1 MFGAKTIL
9 GIDMGT
15 YDVKI
20 VEVRRKR
27 DRLQVASAVRLPFP
41 ARERGSQTEREEHI
55 EHVLRNFF
63 GEGPLRGVTLVTCVP
78 MGWSTVRTIDLPP
91 AEAEEVARIVR
102 FEAESHIP
110 LPLEDVELDHALIRT
125 DGSTE
130 AVIAACRKNLI
141 ATQLLPLERLNLRPH
156 VVDVSCLAA
165 IRCLTAVGE
174 PAEPLAIIDLGATA
188 TEISILDARGWPRV
202 SRSLPLGGDALTEAL
217 AQDLQVDFEAA
228 ELQKKQ
234 TGLLGPTGKTYQ
246 EGLAALPAVEQWVA
260 QWTEE
265 LRRSLQVFRALPT
278 GGPVDRVRL
287 VGGGAGTVGLAALLR
302 DRLGLTVQTGR
313 PWAQMEVSPEVR
325 EPEHLF
331 AVATGLAMHGL
342 GGAPAVNL
350 LPQVHRQSRRSY
362 RQQTSLQW
370 ASLILLSVG
379 LVGSLLTRW
388 SLAHKEAQR
397 KGLESAIAQMENRL
411 AGKVGRVKNLDQR
424 VELLRSL
431 RQEMEERSNWLE
443 ILRQVSS
450 QKPESVSFSDLS
462 FDKNRAA
469 VFKGEA
475 VSSAAVADA
484 LEMLRSIRPFQDAR
498 IDYINETKVND
509 QPIYE
514 FQITCSLPQREG
526 GRVARARPANRGEE
540 DIHVP

>member
-1 MFGAKTIL
+1 MFGAKTTV
-9 GIDMGT
+9 GIDIGT

-20 VEVRRKR
+20 VEVRRSR
-27 DRLQVASAVRLPFP
+27 DRLQLAAAVRLPFP
-41 ARERGSQTEREEHI
+41 ARERGSQAEREEHI
-55 EHVLRNFF
+55 EHVLRTFF

-125 DGSTE
+125 NGSTE

-141 ATQLLPLERLNLRPH
+141 AAQLLPLERLNLRPH
-156 VVDVSCLAA
+156 VVDVSSLAA
-165 IRCLTAVGE
+165 IRSLTAAGE
-174 PAEPLAIIDLGATA
+174 PAEPLAILDLGATA

-217 AQDLQVDFEAA
+217 AQDLQVEFEAA

-234 TGLLGPTGKTYQ
+234 TGLLGPAGKTYQ
-246 EGLAALPAVEQWVA
+246 EGLAALPTVEQWVV

-265 LRRSLQVFRALPT
+265 LRRSFQVFRALPT
-278 GGPVDRVRL
+278 GGPVERIRL

-302 DRLGLTVQTGR
+302 DRLGVTVQTGR
-313 PWAQMEVSPEVR
+313 PWAPLEVAPEVQ

-331 AVATGLAMHGL
+331 AVATGLALHGL
-342 GGAPAVNL
+342 GGTPAVNL

-370 ASLILLSVG
+370 VSVLLLSVG
-379 LVGSLLTRW
+379 VVGSLLMRW

-411 AGKVGRVKNLDQR
+411 GGKVGRVKNLDER
-424 VELLRSL
+424 LELLRNL
-431 RQEMEERSNWLE
+431 RREVEERSNWLE

-450 QKPESVSFSDLS
+450 QKPESVSLSDLS

-484 LEMLRSIRPFQDAR
+484 LEMLRGIRPFEDAR

-514 FQITCSLPQREG
+514 FQITCTLPQREG
-526 GRVARARPANRGEE
+526 GRVARAQPANRGEE
-540 DIHVP
+540 ELHVP